1 MKLNDKI
8 IAYTMFYL
16 LPLSLIGCFLLVN
29 DKTINST
36 NVNNIYNDTLEL
48 SKLISS
54 ECSNC
59 DVLEKYLIGSVVI
72 NRLNHSDYPKTI
84 LNVIYDENQFKGIC
98 NTQYKSDSITYNIAK
113 TLMLKGSLDT
123 SILYFY
129 LRKSIDL
136 PWRKNLLIIYKM
148 KYHDFGRARN

>member
-113 TLMLKGSLDT
+113 TLMLRGSLDT

-136 PWRKNLLIIYKM
+136 PWRKNLLIVYKM